1 MVVRRK
7 RHYLRRGLYVTLA
20 ILLCVALVLLVRIG
34 LSYDGICTSAIPE
47 VGAPTPCS
55 FWQYVSRNT
64 ILFGLI
70 LAAVYWPLLLVIV
83 LLPPLI
89 GYLIDRRIQRTT

>member
-7 RHYLRRGLYVTLA
+7 QHYLRRGLYVTCA
-20 ILLCVALVLLVRIG
+20 IILCVALVLLVRIG

-47 VGAPTPCS
+47 VAAPRPCS
-55 FWQYVSRNT
+55 FWQYVTRNA

-70 LAAVYWPLLLVIV
+70 LAVAYWPLLLMIV

-89 GYLIDRRIQRTT
+89 GYLVDRRIQRAT